1 MQDPRAVTAP
11 GPFRAVPQG
20 GGPVFAPHMMHTKR
34 FASLNEARRFLAL
47 GLPVLVTQ
55 VSQMGMNF
63 VDTAMTGQAGTA
75 DMAAVAVA
83 GSIWVPVSLLGMGC
97 LLSLPAM
104 MAHLVGGGE
113 QQRTPHLLRQGLW
126 LSAVLSLLLM
136 AVFSLLSLHLELF
149 GLDAE
154 LAPLAAGYL
163 QAMLCGLPGMMLF
176 VNMRGF
182 LEGYARTR
190 PAMLVGLLGL
200 ALNVPCNYV
209 LIYGKLGLPQ
219 LGAVG
224 CGVATALCYWF
235 MGLSLAW
242 YARREARCRGVGP
255 LFLPLLLPRTAGEG
269 AAARRVDRALVWRI
283 FRIGLPGALAA
294 CFESSLFALT
304 ALLLAPLGK
313 VVVAGHQIAMNF
325 SSIIYMLPLS
335 LNITVAI
342 RVGQNLGAGRLERA
356 RLAARTALC
365 LGLGLA
371 LLTLAATFCL
381 RGPIALI
388 YNSDPAVLGLAA
400 GLLGLAAFNQIPEAL
415 QTVSIGVLRAYN
427 DTRYIL
433 GVCLVSYWLVGLGA
447 GWTLARTDW
456 IVPPLGA
463 LGFWIGY
470 GLALWTSYSLYALRM
485 RGLHRLDEAAVRQRI
500 RR

>member
-1 MQDPRAVTAP
+1 MQNQ
-11 GPFRAVPQG
+11 F
-20 GGPVFAPHMMHTKR
+20 F
-34 FASLNEARRFLAL
+34 SLSEARRFVAL
-47 GLPVLVTQ
+47 GLPVFVAQ
-55 VSQMGMNF
+55 MSQMGMNF
-63 VDTAMTGQAGTA
+63 VDTAMTGQASTA
-75 DMAAVAVA
+75 DMAAVAVS

-126 LSAVLSLLLM
+126 LSSLLSLVLM
-136 AVFSLLSLHLELF
+136 GVFAFLSLHLELF

-163 QAMLCGLPGMMLF
+163 RAMLFGLPGMMLF
-176 VNMRGF
+176 VNVRGF

-235 MGLSLAW
+235 MGLTLAL
-242 YARREARCRGVGP
+242 YARREARCRKLGP

-269 AAARRVDRALVWRI
+269 GEARRVDWPLVWRI

-294 CFESSLFALT
+294 CFEASLFAVT

-313 VVVAGHQIAMNF
+313 VIVAGHQIAMNF
-325 SSIIYMLPLS
+325 SSIVYMLPLS

-356 RLAARTALC
+356 RLSARTALC
-365 LGLGLA
+365 MGAVSSLIIAACTA
-371 LLTLAATFCL
+371 LF
-381 RGPIALI
+381 REQIVHI
-388 YNSDPAVLGLAA
+388 YNDDPAVTALAMSLL
-400 GLLGLAAFNQIPEAL
+400 LLGSCYQLVDAL
-415 QTVSIGVLRAYN
+415 QTISIGILRAYN
-427 DTRYIL
+427 DTRIISL
-433 GVCLVSYWLVGLGA
+433 VCFTSYWIIGLPLGF
-447 GWTLARTDW
+447 TLARTDW
-456 IVPPLGA
+456 LVPAMGPAGFWISYIVA
-463 LGFWIGY
+463 LGFGALCYLIRVHHLH
-470 GLALWTSYSLYALRM
+470 GLDA
-485 RGLHRLDEAAVRQRI
+485 EAVRRRIQR
-500 RR
+500 

>member
-1 MQDPRAVTAP
+1 MQNQ
-11 GPFRAVPQG
+11 F
-20 GGPVFAPHMMHTKR
+20 F
-34 FASLNEARRFLAL
+34 SLSEARRFVAL
-47 GLPVLVTQ
+47 GLPVFVAQ
-55 VSQMGMNF
+55 MSQMGMNF
-63 VDTAMTGQAGTA
+63 VDTAMTGQASTA

-83 GSIWVPVSLLGMGC
+83 GSIWNPLSLLGIGC

-104 MAHLVGGGE
+104 SAHLVGGG
-113 QQRTPHLLRQGLW
+113 QRSRTPHLLRQGIW
-126 LSAVLSLLLM
+126 LTLVISAILM
-136 AVFSLLSLHLELF
+136 TAFYVISWHLQSF
-149 GLDAE
+149 GLDEE
-154 LAPLAAGYL
+154 LSRLGGGYL
-163 QAMLCGLPGMMLF
+163 RAMLWGLPGFMLF
-176 VNMRGF
+176 VNVRSF

-190 PAMLVGLLGL
+190 PAMIIGILGL

-235 MGLSLAW
+235 MGLTLAL
-242 YARREARCRGVGP
+242 YARREARCRKLGP

-269 AAARRVDRALVWRI
+269 GEVRRVDWPLVWRI

-294 CFESSLFALT
+294 CFEASLFAVT

-325 SSIIYMLPLS
+325 SSIVYMLPLS

-356 RLAARTALC
+356 RLSARTALC

-371 LLTLAATFCL
+371 LLTMTATLCL
-381 RGPIALI
+381 RPQIAQI
-388 YNSDPAVLGLAA
+388 YNSDPAVLGLAV
-400 GLLGLAAFNQIPEAL
+400 GLLVFAAVNQIPESL

-433 GVCLVSYWLVGLGA
+433 GVCLFSYWIVGLCT

-456 IVPPLGA
+456 LVPAMGA
-463 LGFWIGY
+463 TGFWIGY
-470 GLALWTSYSLYALRM
+470 GLALWVSFSLYRLRM
-485 RGLHRLDEAAVRQRI
+485 GRLHRLDAEAVRQRI

>member
-1 MQDPRAVTAP
+1 
-11 GPFRAVPQG
+11 
-20 GGPVFAPHMMHTKR
+20 MMTMNR
-34 FASLNEARRFLAL
+34 FFSLNEARRFLAL

-55 VSQMGMNF
+55 IAQMGMNF
-63 VDTAMTGQAGTA
+63 VDTAMTGQASTA
-75 DMAAVAVA
+75 DMAAVAVS

-126 LSAVLSLLLM
+126 LSTLLSLVLM
-136 AVFSLLSLHLELF
+136 GVFAFLSLHLELF

-163 QAMLCGLPGMMLF
+163 RAMLFGLPGMMLF
-176 VNMRGF
+176 VNVRGF

-235 MGLSLAW
+235 MGLTLAL
-242 YARREARCRGVGP
+242 YARREARCRKLGP

-269 AAARRVDRALVWRI
+269 GEARRVDWPLVWRI

-294 CFESSLFALT
+294 CFEASLFAVT

-325 SSIIYMLPLS
+325 SSIVYMLPLS

-356 RLAARTALC
+356 RLSARTALC
-365 LGLGLA
+365 LGL
-371 LLTLAATFCL
+371 
-381 RGPIALI
+381 
-388 YNSDPAVLGLAA
+388 AV
-400 GLLGLAAFNQIPEAL
+400 GLLVFAAVNQIPESL

-433 GVCLVSYWLVGLGA
+433 GVCLFSYWIVGLGT

-456 IVPPLGA
+456 LVPAMGA
-463 LGFWIGY
+463 TGFWIGY
-470 GLALWTSYSLYALRM
+470 GLALWVSFSLYRLRM
-485 RGLHRLDEAAVRQRI
+485 GRLHRLDAEAVRQRI

>member
-1 MQDPRAVTAP
+1 MQN
-11 GPFRAVPQG
+11 PF
-20 GGPVFAPHMMHTKR
+20 F
-34 FASLNEARRFLAL
+34 SLSEARRFVAL
-47 GLPVLVTQ
+47 GLPVFVAQ
-55 VSQMGMNF
+55 MSQMGMNF
-63 VDTAMTGQAGTA
+63 VDTAMTGQASTA

-83 GSIWVPVSLLGMGC
+83 GSIWNPLSLLGIGC

-104 MAHLVGGGE
+104 SAHLVGGG
-113 QQRTPHLLRQGLW
+113 QRPRTPHLLRQGIW
-126 LSAVLSLLLM
+126 LTLGISAILM
-136 AVFSLLSLHLELF
+136 TVFYVISWHLQSF
-149 GLDAE
+149 GLDEE
-154 LAPLAAGYL
+154 LSRLGGGYL
-163 QAMLCGLPGMMLF
+163 RAMLWGLPGFMLF
-176 VNMRGF
+176 VNVRSF

-190 PAMLVGLLGL
+190 PAMIIGILGL

-209 LIYGKLGLPQ
+209 LIYGKLGLPR

-235 MGLSLAW
+235 MGLTLAL
-242 YARREARCRGVGP
+242 YARREARCRRLGP
-255 LFLPLLLPRTAGEG
+255 LFLPLLLPRAAGEG
-269 AAARRVDRALVWRI
+269 GGARRVDWSLVRRI

-294 CFESSLFALT
+294 CFEASLFAVT

-325 SSIIYMLPLS
+325 SSIVYMLPLS

-356 RLAARTALC
+356 RLSARTALC

-371 LLTLAATFCL
+371 LLTMTATLCL
-381 RGPIALI
+381 RPQIARI
-388 YNSDPAVLGLAA
+388 YNADPAVLELAV
-400 GLLGLAAFNQIPEAL
+400 LLLAFAAVNQIPESL

-433 GVCLVSYWLVGLGA
+433 GVCLFSYWIVGLGT
-447 GWTLARTDW
+447 GWALARTDW
-456 IVPPLGA
+456 LVPALGA
-463 LGFWIGY
+463 PGFWTGY
-470 GLALWTSYSLYALRM
+470 GLALWVSFVLYRLRTG
-485 RGLHRLDEAAVRQRI
+485 RLHRLDAAAVRQRI

>member
-1 MQDPRAVTAP
+1 
-11 GPFRAVPQG
+11 
-20 GGPVFAPHMMHTKR
+20 MMTKNR
-34 FASLNEARRFLAL
+34 FFSLNEARRFLAL

-55 VSQMGMNF
+55 IAQMGMNF
-63 VDTAMTGQAGTA
+63 VDTAMTGQASTA
-75 DMAAVAVA
+75 DMAAVAVS

-126 LSAVLSLLLM
+126 LSTLLSLVLM
-136 AVFSLLSLHLELF
+136 GVFAFLSLHLELF

-163 QAMLCGLPGMMLF
+163 RAMLFGLPGMMLF
-176 VNMRGF
+176 VNVRGF

-235 MGLSLAW
+235 MAACMI
-242 YARREARCRGVGP
+242 YYVRRDAQYRDLHP

-269 AAARRVDRALVWRI
+269 GEARRVDWPLVWRI

-294 CFESSLFALT
+294 CFEASLFAVT

-325 SSIIYMLPLS
+325 AGMVFMLPLS
-335 LNITVAI
+335 LNITAAI
-342 RVGQNLGAGRLERA
+342 RVGQSVGAGRLGRA
-356 RLAARTALC
+356 RLSARTALC
-365 LGLGLA
+365 MGAVSSLIIAACTA
-371 LLTLAATFCL
+371 LF
-381 RGPIALI
+381 REQIVHI
-388 YNSDPAVLGLAA
+388 YNDDPAVTALAMSLL
-400 GLLGLAAFNQIPEAL
+400 LLGSCYQLVDAL
-415 QTVSIGVLRAYN
+415 QTISIGILRAYN
-427 DTRYIL
+427 DTRIISL
-433 GVCLVSYWLVGLGA
+433 VCFTSYWIIGLPLGF
-447 GWTLARTDW
+447 TLARTDW
-456 IVPPLGA
+456 LVPAMGPAGFWISYIVA
-463 LGFWIGY
+463 LGFGALCYLIRVHHLH
-470 GLALWTSYSLYALRM
+470 GLDA
-485 RGLHRLDEAAVRQRI
+485 EAVRRRIQR
-500 RR
+500 

>member
-1 MQDPRAVTAP
+1 
-11 GPFRAVPQG
+11 
-20 GGPVFAPHMMHTKR
+20 MMTKNR
-34 FASLNEARRFLAL
+34 FFSLNEARRFLAL

-55 VSQMGMNF
+55 IAQMGMNF
-63 VDTAMTGQAGTA
+63 VDTAMTGQASTA
-75 DMAAVAVA
+75 DMAAVAVS

-126 LSAVLSLLLM
+126 LSSLLSLVLM
-136 AVFSLLSLHLELF
+136 GVFAFLSLHLELF

-163 QAMLCGLPGMMLF
+163 RAMLFGLPGMMLF
-176 VNMRGF
+176 VNVRGF

-235 MGLSLAW
+235 MGLTLAL
-242 YARREARCRGVGP
+242 YARREARCRKLGP

-269 AAARRVDRALVWRI
+269 GEARRVDWPLVWRI

-294 CFESSLFALT
+294 CFEASLFAVT

-313 VVVAGHQIAMNF
+313 VIVAGHQIAMNF
-325 SSIIYMLPLS
+325 AGMVFMLPLS
-335 LNITVAI
+335 LNITAAI
-342 RVGQNLGAGRLERA
+342 RVGQSVGAGRLGRA
-356 RLAARTALC
+356 RLSARTALC
-365 LGLGLA
+365 MGAVSSLIIAACTA
-371 LLTLAATFCL
+371 LF
-381 RGPIALI
+381 REQIVHI
-388 YNSDPAVLGLAA
+388 YNDDPAVTALAMSLL
-400 GLLGLAAFNQIPEAL
+400 LLGSCYQLVDAL
-415 QTVSIGVLRAYN
+415 QTISIGILRAYN
-427 DTRYIL
+427 DTRIISL
-433 GVCLVSYWLVGLGA
+433 VCFTSYWIIGLPLGF
-447 GWTLARTDW
+447 TLARTDW
-456 IVPPLGA
+456 LVPAMGPAGFWISYIVA
-463 LGFWIGY
+463 LGFGALCYLIRVHHLH
-470 GLALWTSYSLYALRM
+470 GLDA
-485 RGLHRLDEAAVRQRI
+485 EAVRRRIQR
-500 RR
+500 

>member
-1 MQDPRAVTAP
+1 
-11 GPFRAVPQG
+11 
-20 GGPVFAPHMMHTKR
+20 MMTKNR
-34 FASLNEARRFLAL
+34 FFSLNEARRFLAL

-55 VSQMGMNF
+55 IAQMGMNF
-63 VDTAMTGQAGTA
+63 VDTAMTGQASTA
-75 DMAAVAVA
+75 DMAAVAVS

-126 LSAVLSLLLM
+126 LSSLLSLVLM
-136 AVFSLLSLHLELF
+136 GVFAFLSLHLELF

-163 QAMLCGLPGMMLF
+163 RAMLFGLPGMMLF
-176 VNMRGF
+176 VNVRGF

-235 MGLSLAW
+235 MGLTLAL
-242 YARREARCRGVGP
+242 YARREARCRKLGP

-269 AAARRVDRALVWRI
+269 VEARRVDWPLVWRI

-294 CFESSLFALT
+294 CFEASLFAVT

-325 SSIIYMLPLS
+325 SSIVYMLPLS
-335 LNITVAI
+335 LNITAAI
-342 RVGQNLGAGRLERA
+342 RVGQSVGAGRLGRA
-356 RLAARTALC
+356 RLSARTALC
-365 LGLGLA
+365 MGAVSSLIIAACTA
-371 LLTLAATFCL
+371 LF
-381 RGPIALI
+381 REQIVHI
-388 YNSDPAVLGLAA
+388 YNDDPAVTALAMSLL
-400 GLLGLAAFNQIPEAL
+400 LLGSCYQLVDAL
-415 QTVSIGVLRAYN
+415 QTISIGILRAYN
-427 DTRYIL
+427 DTRIISL
-433 GVCLVSYWLVGLGA
+433 VCFTSYWIIGLPLGF
-447 GWTLARTDW
+447 TLARTDW
-456 IVPPLGA
+456 LVPAMGPAGFWISYIVA
-463 LGFWIGY
+463 LGFGALCYLIRVHHLH
-470 GLALWTSYSLYALRM
+470 GLDA
-485 RGLHRLDEAAVRQRI
+485 EAVRRRIQR
-500 RR
+500 

>member
-1 MQDPRAVTAP
+1 
-11 GPFRAVPQG
+11 
-20 GGPVFAPHMMHTKR
+20 MMTKNR
-34 FASLNEARRFLAL
+34 FFSLNEARRFLAL

-55 VSQMGMNF
+55 IAQMGMNF
-63 VDTAMTGQAGTA
+63 VDTAMTGQASTA
-75 DMAAVAVA
+75 DMAAVAVS

-126 LSAVLSLLLM
+126 LSSLLSLVLM
-136 AVFSLLSLHLELF
+136 GVFAFLSLHLELF

-163 QAMLCGLPGMMLF
+163 RAMLFGLPGFMLF
-176 VNMRGF
+176 VNVRGF

-235 MGLSLAW
+235 MGLTLAL
-242 YARREARCRGVGP
+242 YARREARCRKLGP
-255 LFLPLLLPRTAGEG
+255 LFLPLLLRTAGEG
-269 AAARRVDRALVWRI
+269 GEARRVDWPLVWRI

-294 CFESSLFALT
+294 CFEASLFAVT

-325 SSIIYMLPLS
+325 SSIVYMLPLS

-356 RLAARTALC
+356 RLSARTALC
-365 LGLGLA
+365 LGL
-371 LLTLAATFCL
+371 
-381 RGPIALI
+381 
-388 YNSDPAVLGLAA
+388 AV
-400 GLLGLAAFNQIPEAL
+400 GLLVFAAVNQIPESL

-433 GVCLVSYWLVGLGA
+433 GVCLFSYWIVGLGT

-456 IVPPLGA
+456 LVPAMGA
-463 LGFWIGY
+463 TGFWIGY
-470 GLALWTSYSLYALRM
+470 GLALWVSFSLYRLRM
-485 RGLHRLDEAAVRQRI
+485 GRLHRLDAEAVRQRI

>member
-1 MQDPRAVTAP
+1 
-11 GPFRAVPQG
+11 
-20 GGPVFAPHMMHTKR
+20 MMTKNR
-34 FASLNEARRFLAL
+34 FFSLNEARRFLAL

-55 VSQMGMNF
+55 IAQMGMNF
-63 VDTAMTGQAGTA
+63 VDTAMTGQASTA
-75 DMAAVAVA
+75 DMAAVAVS

-126 LSAVLSLLLM
+126 LSSLLSLVLM
-136 AVFSLLSLHLELF
+136 GVFAFLSLHLELF

-163 QAMLCGLPGMMLF
+163 RAMLFGLPGMMLF
-176 VNMRGF
+176 VNVRGF

-235 MGLSLAW
+235 MGLTLAL
-242 YARREARCRGVGP
+242 YARREARCRKLGP

-269 AAARRVDRALVWRI
+269 GEARRVDWPLVWRI

-294 CFESSLFALT
+294 CFEASLFAVT

-325 SSIIYMLPLS
+325 AGMVFMLPLS
-335 LNITVAI
+335 LNITAAI
-342 RVGQNLGAGRLERA
+342 RVGQSVGAGRLGRA
-356 RLAARTALC
+356 RLSARTALC
-365 LGLGLA
+365 MGAVSSLIIAACTA
-371 LLTLAATFCL
+371 LF
-381 RGPIALI
+381 REQIVHI
-388 YNSDPAVLGLAA
+388 YNDDPAVTALAMSLL
-400 GLLGLAAFNQIPEAL
+400 LLGSCYQLVDAL
-415 QTVSIGVLRAYN
+415 QTISIGILRAYN
-427 DTRYIL
+427 DPRIISL
-433 GVCLVSYWLVGLGA
+433 VCFTSYWIIGLPLGF
-447 GWTLARTDW
+447 TLARTDW
-456 IVPPLGA
+456 LVPAMGPAGFWISYIVA
-463 LGFWIGY
+463 LGFGALCYLIRVHHLH
-470 GLALWTSYSLYALRM
+470 GLDA
-485 RGLHRLDEAAVRQRI
+485 EAVRRRIQR
-500 RR
+500 

>member
-1 MQDPRAVTAP
+1 
-11 GPFRAVPQG
+11 
-20 GGPVFAPHMMHTKR
+20 MMTKNR
-34 FASLNEARRFLAL
+34 FFSLNEARRFLAL

-55 VSQMGMNF
+55 IAQMGMNF
-63 VDTAMTGQAGTA
+63 VDTAMTGQASTA
-75 DMAAVAVA
+75 DMAAVAVS

-126 LSAVLSLLLM
+126 LSSLLSLVLM
-136 AVFSLLSLHLELF
+136 GVFAFLSLHLELF

-163 QAMLCGLPGMMLF
+163 RAMLFGLPGFMLF
-176 VNMRGF
+176 VNVRGF

-235 MGLSLAW
+235 MGLTLAL
-242 YARREARCRGVGP
+242 YARREARCRKLGP
-255 LFLPLLLPRTAGEG
+255 LFLPLLLRTAGEG
-269 AAARRVDRALVWRI
+269 GEARRVDWPLVWRI

-294 CFESSLFALT
+294 CFEASLFAVT

-325 SSIIYMLPLS
+325 SSIVYMLPLS

-356 RLAARTALC
+356 RLSARTALC
-365 LGLGLA
+365 LGL
-371 LLTLAATFCL
+371 
-381 RGPIALI
+381 
-388 YNSDPAVLGLAA
+388 AV
-400 GLLGLAAFNQIPEAL
+400 GLLVFAAVNQIPESL

-433 GVCLVSYWLVGLGA
+433 GVCLFSYWIVGLGT

-456 IVPPLGA
+456 LVPAMGA
-463 LGFWIGY
+463 TGFWIGY
-470 GLALWTSYSLYALRM
+470 GLALWVSFSLYRLRM
-485 RGLHRLDEAAVRQRI
+485 GRLHRLDAEAVLQRI

>member
-1 MQDPRAVTAP
+1 
-11 GPFRAVPQG
+11 
-20 GGPVFAPHMMHTKR
+20 MMTKNR
-34 FASLNEARRFLAL
+34 FFSLNEARRFLAL

-55 VSQMGMNF
+55 IAQMGMNF
-63 VDTAMTGQAGTA
+63 VDTAMTGQASTA
-75 DMAAVAVA
+75 DMAAVAVS

-126 LSAVLSLLLM
+126 LSSLLSLVLM
-136 AVFSLLSLHLELF
+136 GVFAFLSLHLELF

-163 QAMLCGLPGMMLF
+163 RAMLFGLPGMMLF
-176 VNMRGF
+176 VNVRGF

-224 CGVATALCYWF
+224 CGEATALCYWF
-235 MGLSLAW
+235 MGLTLAL
-242 YARREARCRGVGP
+242 YARREARCRKLGP

-269 AAARRVDRALVWRI
+269 GEARRVDWPLVWRI

-294 CFESSLFALT
+294 CFEASLFAVT

-325 SSIIYMLPLS
+325 SSIVYMLPLS

-356 RLAARTALC
+356 RLSARTALC
-365 LGLGLA
+365 LGL
-371 LLTLAATFCL
+371 
-381 RGPIALI
+381 
-388 YNSDPAVLGLAA
+388 AV
-400 GLLGLAAFNQIPEAL
+400 GLLVFAAVNQIPESL

-433 GVCLVSYWLVGLGA
+433 GVCLFSYWIVGLGT

-456 IVPPLGA
+456 LVPAMGA
-463 LGFWIGY
+463 TGFWIGY
-470 GLALWTSYSLYALRM
+470 GLALWVSFSLYRLRM
-485 RGLHRLDEAAVRQRI
+485 GRLHRLDAEAVRQRI

>member
-1 MQDPRAVTAP
+1 
-11 GPFRAVPQG
+11 
-20 GGPVFAPHMMHTKR
+20 MMTKNR
-34 FASLNEARRFLAL
+34 FFSLNEARRFLAL

-55 VSQMGMNF
+55 IAQMGMNF
-63 VDTAMTGQAGTA
+63 VDTAMTGQASTA
-75 DMAAVAVA
+75 DMAAVAVS

-126 LSAVLSLLLM
+126 LSSLLSLVLM
-136 AVFSLLSLHLELF
+136 GVFAFLSLHLELF

-163 QAMLCGLPGMMLF
+163 RAMLFGLPGMMLF
-176 VNMRGF
+176 VNVRGF

-235 MGLSLAW
+235 MGLTLAL
-242 YARREARCRGVGP
+242 YARREARCRKLGP

-269 AAARRVDRALVWRI
+269 GEARRVDWPLVWRI

-294 CFESSLFALT
+294 CFEASLFAVT

-325 SSIIYMLPLS
+325 AGMVFMLPLS
-335 LNITVAI
+335 LNITAAI
-342 RVGQNLGAGRLERA
+342 RVGQSVGAGRLGRA
-356 RLAARTALC
+356 RLSARTALC
-365 LGLGLA
+365 MGAVSSLIIAACTA
-371 LLTLAATFCL
+371 LF
-381 RGPIALI
+381 REQIVHI
-388 YNSDPAVLGLAA
+388 YNDDPAVTALAMSLL
-400 GLLGLAAFNQIPEAL
+400 LLGSCYQLVDAL
-415 QTVSIGVLRAYN
+415 QTISIGILRAYN
-427 DTRYIL
+427 DTRIISL
-433 GVCLVSYWLVGLGA
+433 VCFTSYWIIGLPLGF
-447 GWTLARTDW
+447 TLARTDW
-456 IVPPLGA
+456 LVPAMGPAGFWISYIVA
-463 LGFWIGY
+463 LGFGALCYLIRVHHLH
-470 GLALWTSYSLYALRM
+470 GLDA
-485 RGLHRLDEAAVRQRI
+485 EAVRRRIQR
-500 RR
+500 

>member
-1 MQDPRAVTAP
+1 M
-11 GPFRAVPQG
+11 
-20 GGPVFAPHMMHTKR
+20 TKNR
-34 FASLNEARRFLAL
+34 FFSLNEARRFLAL

-55 VSQMGMNF
+55 IAQMGMNF
-63 VDTAMTGQAGTA
+63 VDTAMTGQASTA
-75 DMAAVAVA
+75 DMAAVAVS

-126 LSAVLSLLLM
+126 LSTLLSLVLM
-136 AVFSLLSLHLELF
+136 GVFAFLSLHLELF

-163 QAMLCGLPGMMLF
+163 RAMLFGLPGMMLF
-176 VNMRGF
+176 VNVRGF

-235 MGLSLAW
+235 MGLTLAL
-242 YARREARCRGVGP
+242 YARREARCRKLGP

-269 AAARRVDRALVWRI
+269 GEARRVDWPLVWRI

-294 CFESSLFALT
+294 CFEASLFAVT

-325 SSIIYMLPLS
+325 SSIVYMLPLS

-356 RLAARTALC
+356 RLSARTALC
-365 LGLGLA
+365 LGL
-371 LLTLAATFCL
+371 
-381 RGPIALI
+381 
-388 YNSDPAVLGLAA
+388 AV
-400 GLLGLAAFNQIPEAL
+400 GLLVFAAVNQIPESL

-433 GVCLVSYWLVGLGA
+433 GVCLFSYWIVGLGT

-456 IVPPLGA
+456 LVPAMGA
-463 LGFWIGY
+463 TGFWIGY
-470 GLALWTSYSLYALRM
+470 GLALWVSFSLYRLRM
-485 RGLHRLDEAAVRQRI
+485 GRLHRLDAEAVRQRI

>member
-1 MQDPRAVTAP
+1 
-11 GPFRAVPQG
+11 
-20 GGPVFAPHMMHTKR
+20 MMTKNR
-34 FASLNEARRFLAL
+34 FFSLNEARRFLAL

-55 VSQMGMNF
+55 IAQMGMNF
-63 VDTAMTGQAGTA
+63 VDTAMTGQASTA
-75 DMAAVAVA
+75 DMAAVAVS

-126 LSAVLSLLLM
+126 LSSLLSLVLM
-136 AVFSLLSLHLELF
+136 GVFAFLSLHLELF

-163 QAMLCGLPGMMLF
+163 RAMLFGLPGMMLF
-176 VNMRGF
+176 VNVRGF

-209 LIYGKLGLPQ
+209 LIYGKLG
-219 LGAVG
+219 
-224 CGVATALCYWF
+224 
-235 MGLSLAW
+235 
-242 YARREARCRGVGP
+242 P

-269 AAARRVDRALVWRI
+269 VEARRVDWPLVWRI

-294 CFESSLFALT
+294 CFEASLFAVT

-325 SSIIYMLPLS
+325 SSIVYMLPLS

-356 RLAARTALC
+356 RLSARTALC

-371 LLTLAATFCL
+371 LLTMTTTLCL
-381 RGPIALI
+381 RPQIAQI
-388 YNSDPAVLGLAA
+388 YNSDPAVLGLAV
-400 GLLGLAAFNQIPEAL
+400 GLLVFAAVNQIPESL

-433 GVCLVSYWLVGLGA
+433 GVCLFSYWIVGLGT

-456 IVPPLGA
+456 LVPAMGA
-463 LGFWIGY
+463 TGFWIGY
-470 GLALWTSYSLYALRM
+470 GLALWVSFSLYRLRM
-485 RGLHRLDEAAVRQRI
+485 GRLHRLDAEAVRQRI